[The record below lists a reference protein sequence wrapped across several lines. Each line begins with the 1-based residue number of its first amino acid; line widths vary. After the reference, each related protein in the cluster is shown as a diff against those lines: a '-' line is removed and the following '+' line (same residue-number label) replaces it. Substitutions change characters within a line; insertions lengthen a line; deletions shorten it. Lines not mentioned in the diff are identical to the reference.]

1 MSTNLYVLR
10 LAGGR
15 YYVGKAANLKNR
27 IAQHLDGQGSAWT
40 RKYAPISVI
49 EERRNVSPFEEDSLT
64 LKYMSTYGV
73 DKVRGGSYV
82 EMVLSDEQKA
92 ELNKKIRSATDA
104 CTRCGRKGHFVA
116 NCYARTDVQG
126 NQLEVATPSEIEE
139 EEEEEE
145 EEHELE
151 YGCDY
156 CNRTFSTAYGCRVH
170 ERSCKEKDGCS
181 RCGREGHHYLDCYAS
196 RDVNGKAL
204 R

>member
-10 LAGGR
+10 LSGGR
-15 YYVGKAANLKNR
+15 YYVGKTANLKSR
-27 IAQHLDGQGSAWT
+27 IAQHMDGQGSAWT
-40 RKYAPISVI
+40 RKYKPISVI

-82 EMVLSDEQKA
+82 EMMLSQEQTA
-92 ELNKKIRSATDA
+92 ELNKKIRLATDA
-104 CTRCGRKGHFVA
+104 CTRCGRKGHFVS

-126 NQLEVATPSEIEE
+126 KELEEATPSELEE
-139 EEEEEE
+139 DEED
-145 EEHELE
+145 ELE

-170 ERSCKEKDGCS
+170 ERSCREKDTCH
-181 RCGREGHHYLDCYAS
+181 RCGREGHYSSECYAS
-196 RDVNGKAL
+196 RDVKGREL

>member
-10 LAGGR
+10 LAAGR
-15 YYVGKAANLKNR
+15 YYVGKASNLKNR
-27 IAQHLDGQGSAWT
+27 IAQHMDGRGSAWT
-40 RKYAPISVI
+40 IKYAPISVI

-92 ELNKKIRSATDA
+92 DLNKKIRSATDS
-104 CTRCGRKGHFVA
+104 CIRCGRKGHFVS

-126 NQLEVATPSEIEE
+126 NELEEDEDEE
-139 EEEEEE
+139 EEEEDEVYE
-145 EEHELE
+145 
-151 YGCDY
+151 CDY
-156 CNRTFSTAYGCRVH
+156 CDRTFTTAYGCRVH
-170 ERSCKEKDGCS
+170 ERSCQEKDDTCH
-181 RCGREGHHYLDCYAS
+181 RCGREGHYSSYCYAS
-196 RDVNGKAL
+196 RHVNGQVL